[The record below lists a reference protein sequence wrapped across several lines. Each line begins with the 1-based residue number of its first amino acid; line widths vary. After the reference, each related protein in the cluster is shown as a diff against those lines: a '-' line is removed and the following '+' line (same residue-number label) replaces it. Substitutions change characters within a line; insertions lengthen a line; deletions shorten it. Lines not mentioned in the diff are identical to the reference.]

1 MIVMSRLSP
10 PGRPKGASVAFVAT
24 DTGVGVDNRWG
35 VEVVRGCL
43 HGVGLVGAFGLGSPA
58 SDRYRSGSERSRS
71 LR

>member
-1 MIVMSRLSP
+1 MAR
-10 PGRPKGASVAFVAT
+10 VA
-24 DTGVGVDNRWG
+24 GYGGGVDNRWG

-58 SDRYRSGSERSRS
+58 SDRYRSRPGRLRS